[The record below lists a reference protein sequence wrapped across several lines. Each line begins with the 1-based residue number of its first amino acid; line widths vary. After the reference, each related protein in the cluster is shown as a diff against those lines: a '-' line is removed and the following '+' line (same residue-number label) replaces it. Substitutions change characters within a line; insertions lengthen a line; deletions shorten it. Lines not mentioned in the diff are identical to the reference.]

1 MRYARLWLAAV
12 WLIFVAVAPVHAA
25 TMSHMTCDHMAM
37 PHAPTH
43 HVPPHDGDA
52 MPCCS
57 VPAVIAVTLAVV
69 LPERAFV
76 PVKIPRMPALHLNG
90 VTPASD
96 PHPPKKF
103 EA

>member
-12 WLIFVAVAPVHAA
+12 WLIFSTVAPVHAA
-25 TMSHMTCDHMAM
+25 AMSHMTCDRMAM
-37 PHAPTH
+37 PHAPAH
-43 HVPPHDGDA
+43 HVPAHDGDA

-57 VPAVIAVTLAVV
+57 VPAFIAVGFEVI
-69 LPERAFV
+69 LPGRAIV
-76 PVKIPRMPALHLNG
+76 PVKIPRTPAVQLNG
-90 VTPASD
+90 VTPAYD